1 GFGLTAR
8 RLPALL
14 WASARLVAD
23 RAEPAVE
30 IVLPD
35 GTVTVDDAVLSDW
48 LGRPVALR
56 AAEEVVERRYENP
69 SDTETEAPASWA
81 AFRGAEGAFHDSVVV
96 TLVSLA
102 TLAGQPQRRFR
113 ANVVLAGGEGEDD
126 LVGRVVRIGEA
137 AVDVAK
143 PVSRCVM
150 VTRAQP
156 GGIAVDREIL
166 RRIHR
171 ERDGLLAVGG
181 SVTRPGTVR
190 VGDEL
195 IPA

>member
-1 GFGLTAR
+1 
-8 RLPALL
+8 
-14 WASARLVAD
+14 
-23 RAEPAVE
+23 
-30 IVLPD
+30 
-35 GTVTVDDAVLSDW
+35 
-48 LGRPVALR
+48 
-56 AAEEVVERRYENP
+56 
-69 SDTETEAPASWA
+69 
-81 AFRGAEGAFHDSVVV
+81 GAFHDSVVV